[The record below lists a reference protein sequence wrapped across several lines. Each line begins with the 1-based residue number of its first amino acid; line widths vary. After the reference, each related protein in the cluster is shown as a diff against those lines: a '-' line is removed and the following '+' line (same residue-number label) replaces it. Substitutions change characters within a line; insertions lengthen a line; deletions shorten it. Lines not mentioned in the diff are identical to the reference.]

1 MRKYLIL
8 SAIMVAVFIFI
19 PGTAKAAEPGMDY
32 AGEILIDTSRN
43 GEAWYV
49 NPQSLMRVYLGRPA
63 EALEQFQSRAVYV
76 NFSNIARLS
85 ETEGGENDDEYAEA
99 VSGYVLSP
107 SDLLGAAWYVNPDTK
122 HRMRLAVAS
131 DAWEVMGTGKSV
143 SRSVID
149 SIPEEPEG
157 EPRITNGLAVSD
169 VESADTLNMA
179 DGSKVRLIGVDTP
192 SNPDLQEA
200 AISRIKEL
208 VADYQIT
215 LEADVKR
222 QAADGTPMRF
232 VHARSVN
239 VSHDLVRNGLAF
251 PAIQFP
257 NFRYA
262 EMMIVGSIDAQRNK
276 LGFYNPVYWQNK
288 Q

>member
-1 MRKYLIL
+1 MRKYLVL
-8 SAIMVAVFIFI
+8 SAIMLAAFIFI

-49 NPQSLMRVYLGRPA
+49 NPQSLMRVYLGRPV
-63 EALEQFQSRAVYV
+63 EALERLRSRAIYV
-76 NFSNIARLS
+76 NFSNIARLA

-99 VSGYVLSP
+99 VSGFVLSP

-131 DAWEVMGTGKSV
+131 DAWEVMSMGTPV
-143 SRSVID
+143 SRSVLE
-149 SIPEEPEG
+149 SIPAEPEG
-157 EPRITNGLAVSD
+157 EPRITNGLAISD
-169 VESADTLNMA
+169 VESADTLKMV

-200 AISRIKEL
+200 AINRIKEL
-208 VADYQIT
+208 VADYQVT

-222 QAADGTPMRF
+222 EAPDGTPMRF
-232 VHARSVN
+232 VHARAVN
-239 VSHDLVRNGLAF
+239 VSYDLVRNGLAF

-276 LGFYNPVYWQNK
+276 LGFYDPVYWQNK
-288 Q
+288 